1 MECSVNME
9 SKIKHRLIAVI
20 ILLLMVIGQI
30 GTDVYLASLPAIH
43 VALNTSTSTTQ
54 YTFSI
59 FLTGFALSQLFYGPL
74 SDRYGRKPFIIFG
87 LFLYTVT
94 GLLCASST
102 NIIELLA
109 ARFFQG
115 VGAGACTV
123 IARAIMRDTF
133 DGKDLNK
140 MNIYQS
146 MVWSMVPIS
155 APLLGSYIQYY
166 LGWRYNFLLLSVLS
180 TFLLVLCWFKL
191 PETIKIKEQTISVRQ
206 IFNDYKKIFYEKSFF
221 PYLIFSACIVSLFA
235 VFNISAPLIIQIIFK
250 QSVIVYGWVV
260 FSVAVTFLMGSLISR
275 VLIHQISS
283 KQLMLLGLI
292 IIILA
297 GIALLFVSSMNEPT
311 LYKFLIAIIIMQI
324 GSAVAFPSAA
334 AESMRPFIQKAGKSA
349 AIFGC
354 TLFLSSALF
363 SGIMSYLHEK
373 NLMPF
378 SIMINFLIVIM
389 VFSYMMIPKHLTAEN
404 TEIKNDKNTHY

>member
-1 MECSVNME
+1 ME
-9 SKIKHRLIAVI
+9 SIIKHRLIAVV
-20 ILLLMVIGQI
+20 ILLLMVIGQM

-43 VALNTSTSTTQ
+43 IALNTSTSTAQ

-59 FLTGFALSQLFYGPL
+59 FLAGFSLSQLFYGPL

-87 LFLYTVT
+87 LFLFTLT
-94 GLLCASST
+94 GLLCAFST

-123 IARAIMRDTF
+123 IARAVMRDTF

-166 LGWRYNFLLLSVLS
+166 LGWRYNFFLLSILS
-180 TFLLVLCWFKL
+180 TALLVICWFRL
-191 PETIKIKEQTISVRQ
+191 PETIKIKENTISLKQ
-206 IFNDYKKIFYEKSFF
+206 ILNDYRKIFYEKSFF
-221 PYLIFSACIVSLFA
+221 PYLIFSSCIVSLFS
-235 VFNISAPLIIQIIFK
+235 VFNISAPLIIQILFK
-250 QSVIVYGWVV
+250 QSVIIYGWVV
-260 FSVAVTFLMGSLISR
+260 FSVAITFLIGSFISR

-283 KQLMLLGLI
+283 KQLMLIGLI

-297 GIALLFVSSMNEPT
+297 GITLLFISGMNEPT
-311 LYKFLIAIIIMQI
+311 LYKFLTAIIIMQI
-324 GSAVAFPSAA
+324 GSAIAFPSAA
-334 AESMRPFIQKAGKSA
+334 AESMRPFIQKSGKSA
-349 AIFGC
+349 AIFGF
-354 TLFLSSALF
+354 TLFSSSALF
-363 SGIMSYLHEK
+363 SGIMSYLHETC
-373 NLMPF
+373 LTPF
-378 SIMINFLIVIM
+378 SIMINLLIVIM
-389 VFSYMMIPKHLTAEN
+389 IFSYMMIPKTGVTEKAEI
-404 TEIKNDKNTHY
+404 ENDKNTYY